1 MAAAERAVQEL
12 QAQAARD
19 AEAAEAEE
27 EGAAEGEKE
36 ARAEVEAEA
45 VTEEET
51 VDGPQKLA
59 SDADV
64 ERLRRKFGG
73 EPGPSRCLI
82 VHASSDRLT
91 YYGSC
96 VPRVRV

>member
-12 QAQAARD
+12 QAQAAR
-19 AEAAEAEE
+19 EATEAEE
-27 EGAAEGEKE
+27 AAAAEGEKE

-64 ERLRRKFGG
+64 ERLRRMFGG
-73 EPGPSRCLI
+73 S
-82 VHASSDRLT
+82 
-91 YYGSC
+91 
-96 VPRVRV
+96 